1 VSEFVASEA
10 LELLGV
16 EAERVHVIH
25 NGFERGRPGD
35 AGLGRGM
42 AGGHP
47 YVLALGT
54 IEPRKDLPTLVA
66 AMAEVWQARPDLRLV
81 VAGGDGWGTE
91 AFEAALARW
100 GAGERVVRLGYVP
113 DDVRSDLLAGA
124 ACLAY
129 PSIYEG
135 FGLPPLEAMA
145 ASTPVVTTSAGS
157 LPEVCGDAAMLVPP
171 GDRSA
176 LAAAIVEVTTD
187 QARADHL
194 VRAGCQRL
202 EAFSWDRTTSQ
213 MRQLYR
219 ALADQR

>member
-1 VSEFVASEA
+1 
-10 LELLGV
+10 
-16 EAERVHVIH
+16 
-25 NGFERGRPGD
+25 
-35 AGLGRGM
+35 
-42 AGGHP
+42 
-47 YVLALGT
+47 
-54 IEPRKDLPTLVA
+54 
-66 AMAEVWQARPDLRLV
+66 
-81 VAGGDGWGTE
+81 
-91 AFEAALARW
+91 
-100 GAGERVVRLGYVP
+100 
-113 DDVRSDLLAGA
+113 
-124 ACLAY
+124 
-129 PSIYEG
+129 
-135 FGLPPLEAMA
+135 
-145 ASTPVVTTSAGS
+145 VVTTSAGS